1 MVYSKNI
8 ASRIRKSLEY
18 LSNVE
23 EKKMFGSLAF
33 LLNGKICL
41 TAGPKR
47 LMCRINPELH
57 EQEIQNDGCSTVIM
71 RGREYK
77 GYLYIKEES
86 LKNEKY
92 FQHWISLALDF
103 NKQLTEKQLHA

>member
-1 MVYSKNI
+1 MAFSKHL
-8 ASRIRKSLEY
+8 ASRIRKSLEH

-23 EKKMFGSLAF
+23 EKQMFGSLAF

-41 TAGPKR
+41 TAGPNR
-47 LMCRINPELH
+47 MMCRINPELH
-57 EQEIQNDGCSTVIM
+57 EQEVQNDGCLTVIM
-71 RGREYK
+71 RGQEYK

-92 FQHWISLALDF
+92 FQHWVSLALEF
-103 NKQLTEKQLHA
+103 NKQLTEK